1 MLIVTR
7 KPNQSVYIGEDIVV
21 TVLEVQGQHVR
32 LGIRAPQQF
41 KVYREEIFER
51 IRLENQQAAAV
62 TSAALDE
69 AAKLMS
75 KPKSGEQ

>member
-7 KPNQSVYIGEDIVV
+7 KPNQSVYIGEDIVI

-62 TSAALDE
+62 SSSALDE
-69 AAKLMS
+69 AAKLMP
-75 KPKSGEQ
+75 KPKSSGQ

>member
-1 MLIVTR
+1 VLIVTR
-7 KPNQSVYIGEDIVV
+7 KPHQSVYIGEDIVI

-62 TSAALDE
+62 SSAALDE
-69 AAKLMS
+69 AAKLMPK
-75 KPKSGEQ
+75 KPA